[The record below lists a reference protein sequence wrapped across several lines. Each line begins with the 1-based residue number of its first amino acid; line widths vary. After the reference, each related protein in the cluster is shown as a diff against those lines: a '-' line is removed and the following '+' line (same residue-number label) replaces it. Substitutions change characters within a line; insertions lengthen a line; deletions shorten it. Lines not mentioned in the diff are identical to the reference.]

1 MVTLLLT
8 AASPSLST
16 LNAGSKSSAQPSAQ
30 SSTLRTLFV
39 TVPSVLSL
47 DFVTAFGQA
56 LALLLVLTV
65 VTLGAL
71 YEVYRLSGGWHGPSG
86 EIGRGEH
93 DLGEGFDRENLQERP
108 RKWRDSCAWRVAV
121 TFWCGSFYLPLS
133 KLAIGAL
140 VWSDDYWAVANP
152 YELFGVDDPA
162 PPPLGPSSDF
172 YDPMDFCWRTTM
184 RRRDGAQNL
193 NAAWA
198 LVPVAIVIVGL
209 LALWFPW
216 RMWQLVKRE
225 RPRVDGWTELGERRR
240 DVDAEYERLLDA
252 DPSPFNFLYRG
263 QLRLSSPLHPLCVEC

>member
-162 PPPLGPSSDF
+162 PPPLG
-172 YDPMDFCWRTTM
+172 
-184 RRRDGAQNL
+184 
-193 NAAWA
+193 
-198 LVPVAIVIVGL
+198 
-209 LALWFPW
+209 
-216 RMWQLVKRE
+216 
-225 RPRVDGWTELGERRR
+225 
-240 DVDAEYERLLDA
+240 
-252 DPSPFNFLYRG
+252 YRG
-263 QLRLSSPLHPLCVEC
+263 HHKRQVEVRSDVVPEQQPKTDCDV